1 MVSAGL
7 YLHIPYCKQACSYCD
22 FYFST
27 RTHTQPAV
35 VAAMCQEIALRAH
48 ALPYTH
54 LHSIYLGGGTPSM
67 LTTSQL
73 ADLLAAVH
81 AHFTLLPQSEV
92 TLEANPD
99 DITPEAL
106 EAWKALGINR
116 LSVGVQTFQPHVLQT
131 MRRAHTAAQAH
142 AALGWVAEAFESWTA
157 DLIFAVPDRPLSM
170 LQADM
175 TALLAYAP
183 PHLSVYGLTVEAG
196 TLLHWQVQRG
206 QVQVDD
212 AQYAE
217 EFLWLHDALTQ
228 AGYAHYEISNYARSG
243 YMARHNS
250 SYWQGAPYVGIGP
263 GAHGYHPPT
272 RRYANLPDLHGYVAA
287 LEQHTLHQSEETLAP
302 QQVLM
307 EKVMLALRTAN
318 GLDVNVLYDSQ
329 GWTTTHRQALDAFI
343 AQDYFVLQPPQLLAT
358 PKGWLALDSLLLDIL
373 PDA

>member
-35 VAAMCQEIALRAH
+35 VAAMCQEIALRAKV
-48 ALPYTH
+48 LPYSL
-54 LHSIYLGGGTPSM
+54 LHSIYLGGGTPSL

-73 ADLLAAVH
+73 SDLFAAIH
-81 AHFTLLPQSEV
+81 THYTLLPGSEV

-99 DITPEAL
+99 DITPEAV
-106 EAWKALGINR
+106 ETWKSLGINR
-116 LSVGVQTFQPHVLQT
+116 LSVGVQTFQPQVLQD
-131 MRRAHTAAQAH
+131 MRRAHTAHQAH
-142 AALGWVAEAFESWTA
+142 AALRLVADAFETWTA
-157 DLIFAVPDRPLSM
+157 DLIFAVPDRPLPM
-170 LQADM
+170 LQADVA
-175 TALLAYAP
+175 ALLAYAP

-196 TLLHWQVQRG
+196 TLLHHQVQRG
-206 QVQVDD
+206 QVLVDD

-228 AGYAHYEISNYARSG
+228 TGYVHYEISNYARPG
-243 YMARHNS
+243 YMANHNS

-272 RRYANLPDLHGYVAA
+272 RRYANLPDLHAYVAA
-287 LEQHTLHQSEETLAP
+287 LEKQALHQTEETLSPA
-302 QQVLM
+302 QLLM
-307 EKVMLALRTAN
+307 EKVMLELRTAK
-318 GLDVNVLYDSQ
+318 GLDVKLLYDSP
-329 GWTTTHRQALDAFI
+329 GWTNSHQQTLDALI
-343 AQDYFVLQPPQLLAT
+343 AQGHFELRPPQLMAT